1 MPPRGRKPAATR
13 PAAAKAPAEPKP
25 DATDARIGRGVREVI
40 AWIALVGMWVLSGWI
55 AVELYQSVPGGV
67 QGAVST
73 DAVIG
78 VVLMILIRW
87 WGR

>member
-1 MPPRGRKPAATR
+1 MPPRGRKPA
-13 PAAAKAPAEPKP
+13 PAPAKTAEPKP
-25 DATDARIGRGVREVI
+25 DPTDAKIGRGVREVI
-40 AWIALVGMWVLSGWI
+40 AWVALVGMWVLSGWI
-55 AVELYQSVPGGV
+55 TVELYQSVPGGV
-67 QGAVST
+67 EGAVST